1 MISIQTERT
10 KSAAKKHFK
19 GLKNQII
26 SRITKR
32 KNSVDVCLSAA
43 DYLIFEMHV
52 NINLEK
58 ILIGEISSALM
69 CSDSLN
75 ILVTDTANLRQDL
88 EYVFDYSWFRGYK
101 KTLYDG
107 FDLASELSIDVC
119 PYCNRN
125 YTTSHRIN
133 SKNKNVFPEFD
144 HFYPKTDFPL
154 LALSFYNLIPSCN
167 ICNTHFKGS
176 INPDDNNL
184 LNPYT
189 DIHISKH
196 YKFTFTPNDY
206 DSLLGKG
213 DNFSLEINTSLNS
226 PTALLKEK
234 IDASFAFFSLKE
246 TYELNHKGLIKDL
259 LNKRIANS
267 DRYIQSLEA
276 YGISF
281 NEAYR
286 MLFETYFE
294 EEKLYKRPF
303 SKLKKDLF
311 NEIKS
316 IKFKP

>member
-1 MISIQTERT
+1 MITIQTERT

-19 GLKNQII
+19 GLKDQINW
-26 SRITKR
+26 RIVKR
-32 KNSVDVCLSAA
+32 KNSPDVCLSVA
-43 DYLIFEMHV
+43 DYLILEMYLGT
-52 NINLEK
+52 NLER
-58 ILIGEISSALM
+58 ILVGEISTAIR
-69 CSDSLN
+69 CSDTLN
-75 ILVTDTANLRQDL
+75 ILVTDTANLTSDL
-88 EYVFDYSWFRGYK
+88 EYIFDYSWFRDYK
-101 KTLYDG
+101 KTRYDG
-107 FDLASELSIDVC
+107 FDLAMALAIEVC

-144 HFYPKTDFPL
+144 HFYPKTAYQL

-176 INPDDNNL
+176 INPDDHNL

-189 DIHISKH
+189 DNNITAH
-196 YKFTFTPNDY
+196 YKFTFNPNDY

-213 DNFSLEINTSLNS
+213 DNFSLDINTSINS
-226 PTALLKEK
+226 PTAQLKEK

-267 DRYIQSLEA
+267 DGYIQSLEA

-294 EEKLYKRPF
+294 DEKLYKRPF

-311 NEIKS
+311 NEVKS
-316 IKFKP
+316 TEFEP

>member
-1 MISIQTERT
+1 MIPIKTERT

-19 GLKNQII
+19 GLKDQIN
-26 SRITKR
+26 SRILKR
-32 KNSVDVCLSAA
+32 KNSPDICLSAA
-43 DYLIFEMHV
+43 DYQLLEIHIE
-52 NINLEK
+52 INLER
-58 ILIGEISSALM
+58 ILVGEISSAIM
-69 CSDSLN
+69 CSDTLN
-75 ILVTDTANLRQDL
+75 ILVTDTANLKRDL
-88 EYVFDYSWFRGYK
+88 EYIFDYSWFRNYK
-101 KTLYDG
+101 KTRYDG
-107 FDLASELSIDVC
+107 FDLAVALAIEVC

-144 HFYPKTDFPL
+144 HFYPKSAYPL

-176 INPDDNNL
+176 INPDDHNL

-189 DIHISKH
+189 DNNITAH

-213 DNFSLEINTSLNS
+213 DNFSLSINTSVSS
-226 PTALLKEK
+226 PTTLLKEK
-234 IDASFAFFSLKE
+234 MDSSFNFFSLKE

-267 DRYIQSLEA
+267 DGYLKSLEA

-311 NEIKS
+311 YEIKS
-316 IKFKP
+316 SKFKP

>member
-19 GLKNQII
+19 GLKDQIT
-26 SRITKR
+26 SRLIKR
-32 KNSVDVCLSAA
+32 KNSADVCLSAV
-43 DYLIFEMHV
+43 DYLIFEELINM
-52 NINLEK
+52 NLER
-58 ILIGEISSALM
+58 ILIGDISSALT
-69 CSDSLN
+69 CWDTLN
-75 ILVTDTANLRQDL
+75 IFVTDTGNLIKDV

-101 KTLYDG
+101 KTLYNG
-107 FDLASELSIDVC
+107 FDLAYYLSIDVC

-189 DIHISKH
+189 DINIAKH

-213 DNFSLEINTSLNS
+213 DNFSLDMNTLINS
-226 PTALLKEK
+226 PTAQLKEK
-234 IDASFAFFSLKE
+234 IDSSFAFFGIKE

-267 DRYIQSLEA
+267 DGYIQSLAA

-286 MLFETYFE
+286 ILFETYFE
-294 EEKLYKRPF
+294 DEKLYKRPF

-311 NEIKS
+311 NEVKS
-316 IKFKP
+316 SRFKP